1 LALPRGI
8 VVKTWREIK
17 KKTGDRKSQ
26 LRVLSR
32 SASATQGCLTFGNL
46 RVRCALGRSGQ
57 RAIKREGDGATP
69 IGQFGLVRAYYRADR
84 ILRPRMGLP
93 LVGLRPDD
101 GWCDATGDRNYN
113 RHVRHPYTASAE
125 RMWRDDGLY
134 DVVVVLD
141 YNLRP
146 RAMGRGSAIFLH
158 CARDGFA
165 PTEGCVAVR
174 RADLVRLLEK
184 VSRRMTLMTGSRPIK
199 RPGPFGPG

>member
-32 SASATQGCLTFGNL
+32 SASATQGWLTFANL
-46 RVRCALGRSGQ
+46 RMRCALGRSGQ

-93 LVGLRPDD
+93 LVALRPDD

-113 RHVRHPYTASAE
+113 RHVRHPYAASAE
-125 RMWRDDGLY
+125 YMWRKDGLY

-158 CARDGFA
+158 CARDGYA
-165 PTEGCVAVR
+165 PTEGCIAVER
-174 RADLVRLLEK
+174 GELVRLLAHAST
-184 VSRRMTLMTGSRPIK
+184 VSVIATAGRRRLK
-199 RPGPFGPG
+199 